1 MPDPTV
7 QPITA
12 YVRPPDLTM
21 EADHPTRLAHRRM
34 EGDNVRSLVI
44 VRDKTYVGIVEW
56 LTIRHLSGDEL
67 AEPVEKYVIQ
77 DLPTLT
83 ADTTIADAMAAFETT
98 SVAALGLLPVLNA
111 DGQLE
116 GLIEREEFQGLME
129 GTAGDITMREDPTAH
144 LVTGPNVPQPG
155 AKVVSAD
162 GRHLGSFQRHVDDR
176 GRPRWMEVQY
186 GHIRK
191 HTRYVPLIAVDHQS
205 PKEVVLNIDERMW
218 ETFTDRPEEE
228 KLPDE

>member
-1 MPDPTV
+1 MSDPTV

-21 EADHPTRLAHRRM
+21 EADHAARLAHRRM
-34 EGDNVRSLVI
+34 EGDNVRSLVV

-56 LTIRHLSGDEL
+56 QTIRHLSGDEL

-77 DLPTLT
+77 GLPTLT
-83 ADTTIADAMAAFETT
+83 ADTTIADAMTAFEGT

-129 GTAGDITMREDPTAH
+129 GASGDITVREDPTEH

-155 AKVVSAD
+155 AKVVSSD
-162 GRHLGSFQRHVDDR
+162 GRHLGTFLRHVDDR

-186 GHIRK
+186 GHFRK
-191 HTRYVPLIAVDHQS
+191 HTRYVPLVAVDHQS